1 MSGLFIIGLA
11 AFVLLGI
18 ILIYIAIE
26 ERDTFHMYTY
36 LVGVVIGALLIIGCS
51 PTNSQL
57 AEQYDID
64 LKYAETIAEAAE
76 VPTDAV
82 LDIIYYLDLSEEEI
96 QDTFNFTDEE
106 MTAIKIWLEKGKK

>member
-1 MSGLFIIGLA
+1 MSGILIIALGAFI
-11 AFVLLGI
+11 LLGI
-18 ILIYIAIE
+18 IFICISKDE
-26 ERDTFHMYTY
+26 GSTFHMYTY
-36 LVGVVIGALLIIGCS
+36 FIGVVIGALLIIGCL

-64 LKYAETIAEAAE
+64 LKYAETIAEVAE
-76 VPTDAV
+76 IPTDTV

>member
-1 MSGLFIIGLA
+1 MSGILIFALGAFI
-11 AFVLLGI
+11 LLGI
-18 ILIYIAIE
+18 IFIYISVE
-26 ERDTFHMYTY
+26 EGDNFHVFTY
-36 LVGVVIGALLIIGCS
+36 LVGAVIGALLIIGCL

-57 AEQYDID
+57 AEQYDVN

-76 VPTDAV
+76 IPTDAV

>member
-1 MSGLFIIGLA
+1 MSVLLIIALG
-11 AFVLLGI
+11 AFVILGT
-18 ILIYIAIE
+18 ILIIMSME
-26 ERDTFHMYTY
+26 NEDSFHVFTY
-36 LVGVVIGALLIIGCS
+36 LIGVVIGTLIIIGCL

-57 AEQYDID
+57 AEQYSID

-82 LDIIYYLDLSEEEI
+82 LDIIYYLDLSDEEI

-106 MTAIKIWLEKGKK
+106 MIAIKVWLEKEKK

>member
-1 MSGLFIIGLA
+1 MGLFIIALIV
-11 AFVLLGI
+11 FVTLGI
-18 ILIYIAIE
+18 IFIIKGIDDE
-26 ERDTFHMYTY
+26 DTFHIFTY
-36 LVGVVIGALLIIGCS
+36 LIGTVIGALIIIGCS
-51 PTNSQL
+51 QTNSQL

-64 LKYAETIAEAAE
+64 LKYAETIAEATE
-76 VPTDAV
+76 IPTDAV